1 LDGLPLVD
9 GHCHAILAAAPDP
22 AGFALAATE
31 ADAPMADGLAPLDGA
46 VGLAIRRWCA
56 PVLDL
61 AAGATIDDY
70 LARRA
75 ELGHGEAN
83 GRLLRAA
90 GLSHLVVDTGLDGPE
105 LAPPAELGAVAG
117 AQTREVVRLERV
129 AERLAA
135 AGVSAA
141 AFAAA
146 YVDALAAATVE
157 AVAVKSV
164 LAYRGGFSAEAGR
177 PSRTEVRTAAGR
189 WLART
194 AQRAAAASGPGA
206 TAGSTAP
213 AAPRLDEP
221 VLLRFVL
228 WCGVDRG
235 LPVQIH
241 TGFGD
246 RDLRLA
252 AADPALLQPFLAAAE
267 NRAVPIV
274 LLHCYP
280 YHRQAGWLAQ
290 VYPHVHV
297 DVGLTVGQVG
307 ARAGAVL
314 AEFAELTP
322 FPKLLF
328 STDGYALPELYLAGA
343 AQFRHGF
350 GRLLDAWVAEGA
362 MPAGDADRVAAM
374 VGAGNARRLYGL

>member
-1 LDGLPLVD
+1 
-9 GHCHAILAAAPDP
+9 
-22 AGFALAATE
+22 
-31 ADAPMADGLAPLDGA
+31 
-46 VGLAIRRWCA
+46 
-56 PVLDL
+56 
-61 AAGATIDDY
+61 
-70 LARRA
+70 
-75 ELGHGEAN
+75 
-83 GRLLRAA
+83 
-90 GLSHLVVDTGLDGPE
+90 
-105 LAPPAELGAVAG
+105 
-117 AQTREVVRLERV
+117 VVRLERV

-135 AGVSAA
+135 NGVSAA
-141 AFAAA
+141 GFASA
-146 YVDALAAATVE
+146 YADALAAATVD

-164 LAYRGGFSAEAGR
+164 LAYRGGFSADAGR
-177 PSRTEVRTAAGR
+177 PSRTEVRSAAGR

-194 AQRAAAASGPGA
+194 AQR
-206 TAGSTAP
+206 P
-213 AAPRLDEP
+213 AAPPSQGEVAAPVRLDEP

-235 LPVQIH
+235 LAVQIH

-267 NRAVPIV
+267 RRAVPIV

-290 VYPHVHV
+290 VFPHVYV

-314 AEFAELTP
+314 AEFCELAP

-328 STDGYALPELYLAGA
+328 STDGYALPELYLVGA
-343 AQFRHGF
+343 AQFRHSF
-350 GRLLDAWVAEGA
+350 GRLLDGWVGEGA
-362 MPAGDADRVAAM
+362 MPAEDGQRVAAM
-374 VGAGNARRLYGL
+374 VGAGNARRLYRL